1 MILGI
6 LAVTALAN
14 AQTASLSLGSGAG
27 TPGSNVALNLALA
40 AAGTQAAAVQ
50 WTVQYSTSEIT
61 GVSASIF
68 GAGRSLEAV
77 PTGRRQEHTAGANSD
92 VRAPTRWLAL
102 RVLEPPEKAQRTDR
116 NSPV

>member
-1 MILGI
+1 VILGI

-50 WTVQYSTSEIT
+50 WIVQYSTSEIT

-68 GAGRSLEAV
+68 GASRSLEAYQLAGV
-77 PTGRRQEHTAGANSD
+77 KNTLLVRTRMFGRLQAG
-92 VRAPTRWLAL
+92 LH
-102 RVLEPPEKAQRTDR
+102 
-116 NSPV
+116 